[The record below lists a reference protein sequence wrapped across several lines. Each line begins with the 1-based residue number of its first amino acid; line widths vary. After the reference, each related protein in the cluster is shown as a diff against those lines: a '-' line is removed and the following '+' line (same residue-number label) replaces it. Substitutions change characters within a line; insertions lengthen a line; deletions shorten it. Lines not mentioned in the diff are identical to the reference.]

1 MELATLRFVESVL
14 SALAVG
20 LLLLPRLI
28 EEDGARFKKPVAA
41 AAVLRLLLGFG
52 LIVASARNI
61 IPAGRPLDSA
71 ALLQFIFGTLIG
83 KAWVATQVLA
93 AVFAAAA
100 LLRLRVKNL
109 WLDRATLGL
118 GFAVLAVV
126 SVTGHAVD
134 DSLPIYTQ
142 LSFPFHTLAG
152 LTWIG
157 GLLGLVYW
165 MITGRGK
172 PPEEAWRLA
181 ERWSLVAKAAMVI
194 VLISGL
200 VLAWETVGSFGF
212 MLATPYGRLL
222 TVKLALLCAAL
233 LLALSLARYLT
244 LAGSK
249 KSFDFAWYGKIGGFE
264 GACALGLLFIAGW
277 IATITPAA
285 HETNVY
291 WPLPFRVTWAGTWG
305 LKVTPWIDP
314 TWQWGVAGAVLAV
327 VAGLAWFA
335 PALVAAV
342 GVTPLPRLREW
353 RKYATSALALAAA
366 VCVTVSLS
374 VQAYPETYTDP
385 PIAYT
390 AASVKRGY
398 ETFQANCI
406 ACHGVTGEGNGPMA
420 KGLPVAP
427 ADLTAP
433 HVATHTLGDIFHW
446 LTYGGQSGVMPAF
459 ADTVT
464 EDERWDLINFL
475 TVLSNS
481 NQSRFLS
488 PKGVIQWLV
497 APNFALDDPKGEIDD
512 VEKLRGVP
520 TLVSFARCKP
530 EEAGFADRIASL
542 NAAAETVK
550 AMGAHHVTDY
560 FGECP
565 ADPSA
570 LTPSHPDA
578 TELTYSLI
586 NHYLDEP
593 VVNEIPEGHFLI
605 DRSGY
610 VRARFRHFGT
620 DDGNLALLKAQIALT
635 AKEPIVYVSPH
646 QH

>member
-1 MELATLRFVESVL
+1 MELATLRFVESLL

-28 EEDGARFKKPVAA
+28 EEDGKRFEKPIAV
-41 AAVLRLLLGFG
+41 AAVLRVLFGFG
-52 LIVASARNI
+52 LIVATARNI
-61 IPAGRPLDSA
+61 IPTQRPLDWPTLA
-71 ALLQFIFGTLIG
+71 QFVSGTVIG
-83 KAWVATQVLA
+83 RAWLATQLLA
-93 AVFAAAA
+93 AAFAAVA
-100 LLRLRVKNL
+100 LLRLFVRNR
-109 WLDRATLGL
+109 WLDRATLALGL
-118 GFAVLAVV
+118 AAVAVV

-152 LTWIG
+152 LTWVG

-165 MITGRGK
+165 MLTGRDK
-172 PPEEAWRLA
+172 PPEVAWRIA
-181 ERWSLVAKAAMVI
+181 ERWSRVAKGAMLV
-194 VLISGL
+194 VLLSGL
-200 VLAWETVGSFGF
+200 VIAWETVGLFGF

-222 TVKLALLCAAL
+222 TLKLALLCGAL

-244 LAGSK
+244 LPHSK
-249 KSFDFAWYGKIGGFE
+249 KRFDVAWYARIGGYE
-264 GACALGLLFIAGW
+264 AGCAVSLLFLAGW

-291 WPLPFRVTWAGTWG
+291 WPLPFRFTYAGTWG
-305 LKVTPWIDP
+305 LKVIPWLDP
-314 TWQWGVAGAVLAV
+314 TWNWGVAGLALATVAALAWFVPRLRRWRVMATPV
-327 VAGLAWFA
+327 VAGA
-335 PALVAAV
+335 ALVC
-342 GVTPLPRLREW
+342 GL
-353 RKYATSALALAAA
+353 
-366 VCVTVSLS
+366 VSVS

-385 PIAYT
+385 PVPYV

-398 ETFQANCI
+398 ETFQANCV

-420 KGLPVAP
+420 KGLKVPP

-446 LTYGGQSGVMPAF
+446 LTYGGQSGVMPPF
-459 ADTVT
+459 ADAIG
-464 EDERWDLINFL
+464 EDERWDLINYL

-497 APNFALDDPKGEIDD
+497 APNFAIDDPKGEIVD
-512 VEKLRGVP
+512 VEKLRGTP
-520 TLVSFARCKP
+520 TLVSFARCKA
-530 EEAGFADRIASL
+530 EDADFAEKTASL
-542 NAAAETVK
+542 ATAAETAAATK
-550 AMGAHHVTDY
+550 AHHVTVY
-560 FGECP
+560 FGACP
-565 ADPSA
+565 ADPRA
-570 LTPSHPDA
+570 YPTSHPDA
-578 TELTYSLI
+578 VELTYSII

-593 VVNEIPEGHFLI
+593 VINEIPEGHFLI

-610 VRARFRHFGT
+610 VRARFRHFGAE
-620 DDGNLALLKAQIALT
+620 DGNVSLLKAQIALT
-635 AKEPIVYVSPH
+635 ASEPIVYVSPH

>member
-1 MELATLRFVESVL
+1 MELVTLRFVESAL

-20 LLLLPRLI
+20 LLLLPRLV
-28 EEDGARFKKPVAA
+28 EEDGERFKKAIA
-41 AAVLRLLLGFG
+41 SCAVLRLLLGFG
-52 LIVASARNI
+52 LVVATARNI
-61 IPAGRPLDSA
+61 IPAGRPLDAA
-71 ALLQFIFGTLIG
+71 ALAQFLSGTIIG
-83 KAWVATQVLA
+83 KAWVATQLLA
-93 AVFAAAA
+93 ALFAAAA
-100 LLRLRVKNL
+100 ILRLRVNDRR
-109 WLDRATLGL
+109 LDWATFGLGL
-118 GFAVLAVV
+118 TVLAVV

-134 DSLPIYTQ
+134 DSLQIYTQ

-152 LTWIG
+152 LTWVG

-165 MITGRGK
+165 MFTGRGK
-172 PPEEAWRLA
+172 PPEVAWRIA
-181 ERWSLVAKAAMVI
+181 ERWSRVAKGAMVI

-222 TVKLALLCAAL
+222 SVKLALLCAAL

-244 LAGSK
+244 LASSK
-249 KSFDFAWYGKIGGFE
+249 RQFDFAWYGKIGGFE
-264 GACALGLLFIAGW
+264 AGCALALLFIAGW

-291 WPLPFRVTWAGTWG
+291 WPLPFRVTYAGTWG
-305 LKVTPWIDP
+305 LKVAPWVDP
-314 TWQWGVAGAVLAV
+314 TWWWGVGGAALALVAGA
-327 VAGLAWFA
+327 AWFA
-335 PALVAAV
+335 PWR
-342 GVTPLPRLREW
+342 RLRQW
-353 RKYATSALALAAA
+353 RNYSTPVLGAAAA
-366 VCVTVSLS
+366 VCGIVSLS

-390 AASVKRGY
+390 STSVKRGF
-398 ETFQANCI
+398 EAFQANCI
-406 ACHGVTGEGNGPMA
+406 SCHGVTGEGNGPMA
-420 KGLPVAP
+420 KGLKVPP

-459 ADTVT
+459 GDTIG

-475 TVLSNS
+475 TVLSNA

-497 APNFALDDPKGEIDD
+497 APNFALDDPKGETDSLD
-512 VEKLRGVP
+512 KLRGVP

-530 EEAGFADRIASL
+530 EDAEFADRVASL
-542 NAAAETVK
+542 KAAAATVE

-565 ADPSA
+565 ADPGA

-578 TELTYSLI
+578 TELTYSLV
-586 NHYLDEP
+586 NRYLDEP
-593 VVNEIPEGHFLI
+593 VINEIPEGHFLI

-610 VRARFRHFGT
+610 VRARFRHFGA

-635 AKEPIVYVSPH
+635 AKEPVVYVSPH

>member
-28 EEDGARFKKPVAA
+28 EEDGARFKKPIAA
-41 AAVLRLLLGFG
+41 AAVLRLLFGFG

-61 IPAGRPLDSA
+61 IPAERPLDWPS
-71 ALLQFIFGTLIG
+71 LSQFISGTVIG
-83 KAWVATQVLA
+83 KAWVATQMLA
-93 AVFAAAA
+93 AVFAAAT
-100 LLRLRVKNL
+100 LVRLRVSNL

-118 GFAVLAVV
+118 GLAVLAVV

-165 MITGRGK
+165 MLTGRGK
-172 PPEEAWRLA
+172 PPEVAWRLA
-181 ERWSLVAKAAMVI
+181 ERWSLIAKAAMVI

-200 VLAWETVGSFGF
+200 ILAWETVGGFGL

-222 TVKLALLCAAL
+222 TVKLALLCSAL

-244 LAGSK
+244 LSSSK
-249 KSFDFAWYGKIGGFE
+249 KDFDFAWYSKIGGVE
-264 GACALGLLFIAGW
+264 GACALGLLFVAGW

-291 WPLPFRVTWAGTWG
+291 WPLPFRVTYAGTWG
-305 LKVTPWIDP
+305 LKVIPWIDP
-314 TWQWGVAGAVLAV
+314 TWQWGVGGAVLA
-327 VAGLAWFA
+327 AIAALAWFA
-335 PALVAAV
+335 PALVAAA
-342 GVTPLPRLREW
+342 GLTPPPQLGQW
-353 RKYATSALALAAA
+353 RKYATSALALAA
-366 VCVTVSLS
+366 VVSGTVSLS
-374 VQAYPETYTDP
+374 VQSYPETYTDP

-398 ETFQANCI
+398 ETFQANCTG
-406 ACHGVTGEGNGPMA
+406 CHGVTGEGNGPMA
-420 KGLPVAP
+420 KGLKVPP

-446 LTYGGQSGVMPAF
+446 LTYGGQSGVMPPFGDAIS
-459 ADTVT
+459 
-464 EDERWDLINFL
+464 EDERWDIINFL

-488 PKGVIQWLV
+488 PKGVIPWLV
-497 APNFALDDPKGEIDD
+497 APNFALDDPKAETDD
-512 VEKLRGVP
+512 IEKLRGVP

-530 EEAGFADRIASL
+530 EDADFAVRVASL
-542 NAAAETVK
+542 NAAAEAVK

-565 ADPSA
+565 TDPDA
-570 LTPSHPDA
+570 LTPSHKEA

-593 VVNEIPEGHFLI
+593 VINEIPEGHFLI

-620 DDGNLALLKAQIALT
+620 DDGNLSLLKAQIALT

>member
-20 LLLLPRLI
+20 LLLLPRLL
-28 EEDGARFKKPVAA
+28 EEDGARFKKPIAA
-41 AAVLRLLLGFG
+41 AAVLRLLFGFG

-61 IPAGRPLDSA
+61 IPAERPLDWST
-71 ALLQFIFGTLIG
+71 LTQFISGTVIG
-83 KAWVATQVLA
+83 KAWVATQILA
-93 AVFAAAA
+93 AIFTATT
-100 LLRLRVKNL
+100 LIRLRVDNV

-118 GFAVLAVV
+118 GLAVIAVV

-165 MITGRGK
+165 MLTGRGK
-172 PPEEAWRLA
+172 PPEVAWRLA
-181 ERWSLVAKAAMVI
+181 ERWSLVAKGAMLV
-194 VLISGL
+194 VLLSGL
-200 VLAWETVGSFGF
+200 VLAWETVGSFPF
-212 MLATPYGRLL
+212 LLATPYGRLL
-222 TVKLALLCAAL
+222 SLKLALLCAAL

-244 LAGSK
+244 LGASK
-249 KSFDFAWYGKIGGFE
+249 KDFDIAWYAKIGGFE
-264 GACALGLLFIAGW
+264 AACALGLLFVAGW

-285 HETNVY
+285 HENNVY
-291 WPLPFRVTWAGTWG
+291 WPLPFRVTYAGTWG

-314 TWQWGVAGAVLAV
+314 TWQWGVAGAVLALI
-327 VAGLAWFA
+327 AAAAWFA
-335 PALVAAV
+335 P
-342 GVTPLPRLREW
+342 LPQLRER
-353 RKYATSALALAAA
+353 RKLSTPILGVAAA
-366 VCVTVSLS
+366 VCGTVSLS
-374 VQAYPETYTDP
+374 VQSYPETYTDP
-385 PIAYT
+385 PIPYT
-390 AASVKRGY
+390 DASVKRGF
-398 ETFQANCI
+398 EAFQANCI
-406 ACHGVTGEGNGPMA
+406 PCHGVTGEGNGPMA
-420 KGLPVAP
+420 KALKVPP

-446 LTYGGQSGVMPAF
+446 LTYGGQSGVMPPF
-459 ADTVT
+459 ADAIT
-464 EDERWDLINFL
+464 EDERWDLINYL

-497 APNFALDDPKGEIDD
+497 APNFALDDPKGEIVD

-530 EEAGFADRIASL
+530 EDAEFVDRVASL
-542 NAAAETVK
+542 KAAAETVK
-550 AMGAHHVTDY
+550 AMGAHHVTVY

-565 ADPSA
+565 ADAEA

-578 TELTYSLI
+578 TELTYSII

-605 DRSGY
+605 DRSGF

-620 DDGNLALLKAQIALT
+620 GDGNLSSLKAQIALT
-635 AKEPIVYVSPH
+635 AKEPVVYVSPH

>member
-28 EEDGARFKKPVAA
+28 EEDGARFKKAIA
-41 AAVLRLLLGFG
+41 GSAVLRLLFGFG

-61 IPAGRPLDSA
+61 IPAERPLDWPSIT
-71 ALLQFIFGTLIG
+71 QFVTGTVIG
-83 KAWVATQVLA
+83 KAWIATQILA
-93 AVFAAAA
+93 AVFAAAT
-100 LLRLRVKNL
+100 LLRLRVDNR

-118 GFAVLAVV
+118 GLLVLAVV

-142 LSFPFHTLAG
+142 LSFPFHTMAG

-165 MITGRGK
+165 MLTGRDK
-172 PPEEAWRLA
+172 PPEVAWRLA
-181 ERWSLVAKAAMVI
+181 ERWSLVAKGAMLI

-200 VLAWETVGSFGF
+200 VLAWETVGTFGF
-212 MLATPYGRLL
+212 LLATPYGRLL
-222 TVKLALLCAAL
+222 TLKLALLCAAL
-233 LLALSLARYLT
+233 LLALSLARYIT
-244 LAGSK
+244 LPRSKSGFDKTWYARIGAFEAG
-249 KSFDFAWYGKIGGFE
+249 
-264 GACALGLLFIAGW
+264 CAVALLFLAGW

-285 HETNVY
+285 HENNVY
-291 WPLPFRVTWAGTWG
+291 WPLPFRITYAGTWA
-305 LKVTPWIDP
+305 LKVIPWIDP
-314 TWQWGVAGAVLAV
+314 RWNWGVAALVLTVLA
-327 VAGLAWFA
+327 AIAWFLPQLRQWRRIA
-335 PALVAAV
+335 VPAV
-342 GVTPLPRLREW
+342 GFAGFVCFIVT
-353 RKYATSALALAAA
+353 
-366 VCVTVSLS
+366 LS
-374 VQAYPETYTDP
+374 VEAYPETYTDP
-385 PIAYT
+385 PIPYT

-398 ETFQANCI
+398 EAYQVNCI
-406 ACHGVTGEGNGPMA
+406 PCHGVTGEGNGPMS
-420 KGLPVAP
+420 KGLPVPP

-446 LTYGGQSGVMPAF
+446 LTYGGQSGVMPPF
-459 ADTVT
+459 AGAIT

-481 NQSRFLS
+481 NQSRFLG

-497 APNFALDDPKGEIDD
+497 APNFAIDDPKEEIVD
-512 VEKLRGVP
+512 VEKLRGIP
-520 TLVSFARCKP
+520 TLVSFARCKADDP
-530 EEAGFADRIASL
+530 AFAERVASL
-542 NAAAETVK
+542 TLAAETVK
-550 AMGAHHVTDY
+550 AMGAHHVANY

-565 ADPSA
+565 SDAHA
-570 LTPSHPDA
+570 LKPSHA
-578 TELTYSLI
+578 EAVELTYSII

-593 VVNEIPEGHFLI
+593 VINEIPEGHFLI

-610 VRARFRHFGT
+610 IRARFRHFAA
-620 DDGNLALLKAQIALT
+620 DDGSLALLKAQIALT
-635 AKEPIVYVSPH
+635 ASEPVVYVSPH